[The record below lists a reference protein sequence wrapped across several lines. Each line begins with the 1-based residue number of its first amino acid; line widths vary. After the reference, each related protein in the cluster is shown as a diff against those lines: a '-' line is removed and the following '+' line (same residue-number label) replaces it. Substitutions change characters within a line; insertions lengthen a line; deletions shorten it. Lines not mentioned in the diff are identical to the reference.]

1 MGQGLEALNEDTT
14 SFTGCCLTSWTG
26 GDNWAGAGLVPQ
38 EVTEEGWRG
47 VQVKALKTGRLTT
60 AHDQAVNFV
69 PLLLLLLLLLTSSP
83 LLNILEGAKS
93 PWQPAAGTEEE
104 AIDAGAQDGSLLL
117 VALVVEHAHTRV
129 RLAANST
136 FSRLDFELRR
146 DCPF

>member
-69 PLLLLLLLLLTSSP
+69 PLLLLLTL

-93 PWQPAAGTEEE
+93 PWQSAAGTEEE
-104 AIDAGAQDGSLLL
+104 PIDAGAQDGSLLL

-136 FSRLDFELRR
+136 FSRLDFELCR
-146 DCPF
+146 DGPL

>member
-69 PLLLLLLLLLTSSP
+69 PLLLLPLLTSS
-83 LLNILEGAKS
+83 LLFDILEGAKS

-104 AIDAGAQDGSLLL
+104 PIDAGAQDSSLLL
-117 VALVVEHAHTRV
+117 VALVVEHAHARV

-136 FSRLDFELRR
+136 FSRLDFELCR
-146 DCPF
+146 DGPL

>member
-26 GDNWAGAGLVPQ
+26 GDNWTGAGLVPQ

-69 PLLLLLLLLLTSSP
+69 PLLLLTSFL

-136 FSRLDFELRR
+136 FSRLDFELCR
-146 DCPF
+146 DGPL

>member
-26 GDNWAGAGLVPQ
+26 GDNWTGAGLVPQ

-69 PLLLLLLLLLTSSP
+69 PLLLLLTSP
-83 LLNILEGAKS
+83 LLLNILEGAKS

-104 AIDAGAQDGSLLL
+104 PIDAGAQDGALLL

-129 RLAANST
+129 GLAANST
-136 FSRLDFELRR
+136 FSRLDFELCR
-146 DCPF
+146 DGPL

>member
-69 PLLLLLLLLLTSSP
+69 PLLLLLTSFLLF
-83 LLNILEGAKS
+83 NILEGAKS

-104 AIDAGAQDGSLLL
+104 SIDAGAQDGSLLL
-117 VALVVEHAHTRV
+117 VALVVEHAHARV
-129 RLAANST
+129 GLAANST
-136 FSRLDFELRR
+136 FSRLDFELCR
-146 DCPF
+146 DGPL

>member
-26 GDNWAGAGLVPQ
+26 GDNWTGAGLVPQ

-69 PLLLLLLLLLTSSP
+69 PLLLLTSFL

-104 AIDAGAQDGSLLL
+104 PIDAGAQDGSLLL

-136 FSRLDFELRR
+136 FSRLDFELCR
-146 DCPF
+146 DCPL

>member
-69 PLLLLLLLLLTSSP
+69 PLLLLTSSL

-104 AIDAGAQDGSLLL
+104 PIDAGAQDGSLLL
-117 VALVVEHAHTRV
+117 VALVVEHAHARV
-129 RLAANST
+129 GLAANST
-136 FSRLDFELRR
+136 FSRLDFELCRY
-146 DCPF
+146 CPL

>member
-1 MGQGLEALNEDTT
+1 M
-14 SFTGCCLTSWTG
+14 TSWTG
-26 GDNWAGAGLVPQ
+26 GDNWTGAGLVPQ

-69 PLLLLLLLLLTSSP
+69 PLLLLLTL

-117 VALVVEHAHTRV
+117 VALVVEHAHARV
-129 RLAANST
+129 GLAANST
-136 FSRLDFELRR
+136 FSRLDFELCR